1 MRRNARALIL
11 SEEFR
16 RLKAENTGLT
26 WENSF
31 ANGLFPI
38 LWECSVTKTGLH
50 PMKIISIMIRAD
62 NWLR

>member
-16 RLKAENTGLT
+16 RLKAEKHWTHVGKFICK
-26 WENSF
+26 WFVSDF
-31 ANGLFPI
+31 VGMF
-38 LWECSVTKTGLH
+38 VTKTGLH
-50 PMKIISIMIRAD
+50 PMKLISTMIRPD